1 MSTKIKNFKNKLY
14 LSKQLPENSV
24 DDFYQKLFYKKGN
37 RNNSVL
43 INNNLLNENKDKKD
57 YNDSYEDFQIS
68 IEEDSAN
75 N

>member
-68 IEEDSAN
+68 IEEDLAN